1 MNDKSSSSPDDKLD
15 RLLQTWAAEQAPPGE
30 ALDALC
36 QRVLSTAD
44 QAKDYWV
51 QVQPYRPTP
60 APLHSRAPRY
70 LFWLA
75 AAAGLMVVAW
85 VWNRG
90 ADDPKQVPALAKT
103 DARTPLDFTKQKQ
116 VMQKLLS
123 IYDQPLVWVAESRD
137 ALQVGLAQTP
147 DQVGGP
153 QPWLLIRLTVEP
165 QRTETTTSR
174 LGEQSQAE
182 PLWQMDLF
190 VRSEQRVDLSG
201 GENLDEQ
208 LMVWPYMTE
217 DGLVMIDTQFA
228 GLGPMKTAGNQS
240 NLVRPGSRT
249 YLTSVNNQYAVC
261 QYVDVIY

>member
-15 RLLQTWAAEQAPPGE
+15 RLLQNWAAEQAPADE
-30 ALDALC
+30 VLDALC

-44 QAKDYWV
+44 QAKD
-51 QVQPYRPTP
+51 QAGQAEPYRPTP
-60 APLHSRAPRY
+60 APQHDRAPRY

-75 AAAGLMVVAW
+75 VAASLMVVAL
-85 VWNRG
+85 VWNRE

-103 DARTPLDFTKQKQ
+103 DARAPLDFTKQKQ

-123 IYDQPLVWVAESRD
+123 IYDQPLVWVAESPD
-137 ALQVGLAQTP
+137 ALQVELAQTSEQVD
-147 DQVGGP
+147 DQ

-165 QRTETTTSR
+165 QRMETATSG
-174 LGEQSQAE
+174 LGEQSEAE
-182 PLWQMDLF
+182 PLWQMDLL

-201 GENLDEQ
+201 RKNLDEQ

>member
-1 MNDKSSSSPDDKLD
+1 MNNKSSSSPDDKLD
-15 RLLQTWAAEQAPPGE
+15 RLLQNWAAEQAPADE
-30 ALDALC
+30 VLDALC

-44 QAKDYWV
+44 QAKDQSV
-51 QVQPYRPTP
+51 QVVPYRPTP

-75 AAAGLMVVAW
+75 VAASLMVVAL

-90 ADDPKQVPALAKT
+90 ADPKQVPALAKT
-103 DARTPLDFTKQKQ
+103 NARTRQDFTKQKQ

-123 IYDQPLVWVAESRD
+123 IYDQPLVWVAESPD
-137 ALQVGLAQTP
+137 AVQVELAQTP
-147 DQVGGP
+147 EQVDDQ

-165 QRTETTTSR
+165 QRMETTTSR
-174 LGEQSQAE
+174 LGEQSEAE
-182 PLWQMDLF
+182 PVWQMDLL

-228 GLGPMKTAGNQS
+228 GLGPMTTAGNQS

-249 YLTSVNNQYAVC
+249 YLTSVNNEYAVC